1 MVKKI
6 EDGASLLGAGGHGRP
21 DAFAPSAAS
30 FAPRALGNPPV
41 DDHEPKRSLDE
52 FHLLND
58 ARFLTGPL
66 QGFST
71 IRTSLED
78 VIVCPVHFLR
88 SKRLPLVFGMPRLA
102 ANSPFAPLALGPGRF
117 GDVAGRR
124 LRRCRRVLAQ
134 LGNLRFQRRKM
145 FFQSKD
151 NLNQLGFRKSFQFI
165 PHTPIY
171 RVNMPFP
178 SAIEKNL

>member
-41 DDHEPKRSLDE
+41 DEHEPKRSLDE

-66 QGFST
+66 QGSST
-71 IRTSLED
+71 IRTSHED
-78 VIVCPVHFLR
+78 VFVGVIHCLGR
-88 SKRLPLVFGMPRLA
+88 KRRTLVFGIPRLA
-102 ANSPFAPLALGPGRF
+102 ANSPFAPLAWGAGRF

-134 LGNLRFQRRKM
+134 LGNFRFQRRKT

-151 NLNQLGFRKSFQFI
+151 NLNQLGFRKSFQLI

-171 RVNMPFP
+171 RVNTPFS